1 MQKANNNFTV
11 EALVAKYRNFVDE
24 HCPKSCEFDGVHEF
38 VMPYND
44 EAEEQLL
51 ATLYKRV
58 AGENAD
64 QAILEALSKYVADFY
79 VDALKETELVFLA
92 NHFSEV
98 SESIFDCLYHNLR
111 TTLDFSL
118 EKPSKVAYD
127 TLTTAKI
134 GTGKTIFIA
143 NSGFGDIAMLFPG
156 CTIKGYS
163 SEEENYKSEAWAL
176 GQIRL
181 FAAGIK
187 SEIKPF
193 YEDTKNSQYM
203 SDVDIAIFGTDDCYS
218 DLFFNGSEHL
228 FLYMKPNSEFLLF
241 LDKQNAAGNSMAGLT
256 KMLVEKKCIYSIVSF
271 EEPNAILSTTQTTI
285 CVRANKSTSDVVC
298 IKNNATGEQMQLSAN
313 MLDPT
318 ILWPSYYLTA
328 KPKEGISLSEIVSFL
343 DFRPKKKEDIVFKK
357 TTFNDEKECIEWIL
371 SDKEKTIPVIAP
383 INLSTGYEDAE
394 LYEAQLKQAGD
405 PLFEKLLGWL
415 GKISQPCVFCY
426 GRKDKFI
433 AGYIRKIPSEGI
445 VAYRQLVCLVP
456 KKGIDVRYVAAL
468 LLTPEVRNQIIS
480 ICEGE
485 VDAHLFPLIMDKIIV
500 PNHTDLERA
509 TFLSEAN
516 YNAFESSRKELEQE
530 HKSYIKAVHMRK
542 HALTQSASSI
552 EATFYALNAYRERK
566 EGTISDNERISRIAQ
581 TTVKDAFEYLSK
593 ATKDLLVKLDH
604 IADVEYTFNK
614 PEWINPEE
622 FVESYIQKHEN
633 GWVNFKPVVKWAK
646 GHNLADKDLTDLSGE
661 TILHK
666 GEPIYTMMFPRDAL
680 KQILDNIVSN
690 AISHGF
696 IDKSCHNYQLRFS
709 WEIDGTTLKIC
720 VENNGAPIP
729 SDRSTSSLLE
739 YGVSTSLNSNGHHGI
754 GCNEIDGIMRK
765 YDGKIELVSS
775 PDDEFRVK
783 YILTFNRIFSKLFR
797 YERLRFRLNPS
808 SLG

>member
-1 MQKANNNFTV
+1 MQTVNNNFTV

-24 HCPKSCEFDGVHEF
+24 HCPKESYWDPKEGNISGPLDPIDC
-38 VMPYND
+38 YA
-44 EAEEQLL
+44 EAHLL
-51 ATLYKRV
+51 VTLYKRI
-58 AGENAD
+58 AGENTD
-64 QAILEALSKYVADFY
+64 QNILEALSKYTAAFY
-79 VDALKETELVFLA
+79 TNALNEEEMDFLA
-92 NHFSEV
+92 NHFSKV
-98 SESIFDCLYHNLR
+98 STFIFNNFADKYTKGWIGR
-111 TTLDFSL
+111 PTQKVYEII
-118 EKPSKVAYD
+118 EKLKKVEA
-127 TLTTAKI
+127 
-134 GTGKTIFIA
+134 GKTIFIGGA
-143 NSGFGDIAMLFPG
+143 GLCDMALLFPN

-163 SEEENYKSEAWAL
+163 EYDFFEEHIGDKEMWAL

-193 YEDTKNSQYM
+193 HEDTKNSQYM
-203 SDVDIAIFGTDDCYS
+203 SDVDIAIFDTADRYS
-218 DLFFNGSEHL
+218 YPFSNGSEHL
-228 FLYMKPNSEFLLF
+228 FQYMKPNSKFLLF

-271 EEPNAILSTTQTTI
+271 EEPNAIFGTNTTKTTI
-285 CVRANKSTSDVVC
+285 CVCANKAVSNVVC
-298 IKNNATGEQMQLSAN
+298 IKNDATGDLIQLSAN

-328 KPKEGISLSEIVSFL
+328 KSKEGIALSEIVSFQDL
-343 DFRPKKKEDIVFKK
+343 KPKNMEDIVFKK

-371 SDKEKTIPVIAP
+371 SDKEKNILVVAP
-383 INLSTGYEDAE
+383 TNLSTRYEDAKLCKE
-394 LYEAQLKQAGD
+394 NLHPAGD
-405 PLFEKLLGWL
+405 PLFEKQLGLLCN
-415 GKISQPCVFCY
+415 IMQPCVLLY
-426 GRKDKFI
+426 GRKDKLV
-433 AGYIRKIPSEGI
+433 AGYIKDLPSEGI
-445 VAYRQLVCLVP
+445 VAYRQFACLVP
-456 KKGIDVRYVAAL
+456 KEGIDVRYVAAL
-468 LLTPEVRNQIIS
+468 LLTPEVKNQIMS

-485 VDAHLFPLIMDKIIV
+485 VDAQLFPLIMDKIIV

-530 HKSYIKAVHMRK
+530 HKSYIKAVRMRK

-566 EGTISDNERISRIAQ
+566 NGTISDNERISRIAQ

-604 IADVEYTFNK
+604 IADVEYTFTK

-696 IDKSCHNYQLRFS
+696 IDKSYHNYQLRFS
-709 WEIDGTTLKIC
+709 WETDGTALKMC

-754 GCNEIDGIMRK
+754 GCNEIDSIMRK

-783 YILTFNRIFSKLFR
+783 YILTFNRTNILKTL
-797 YERLRFRLNPS
+797 
-808 SLG
+808 

>member
-1 MQKANNNFTV
+1 MQTVNNNFTV

-24 HCPKSCEFDGVHEF
+24 HCPKSCESDGVHEF
-38 VMPYND
+38 AMPYND

-79 VDALKETELVFLA
+79 IDALKETELAFLA

-127 TLTTAKI
+127 TLSTAKI

-143 NSGFGDIAMLFPG
+143 NSGFGDIALLFPG

-163 SEEENYKSEAWAL
+163 SEEEICKNKVWAL

-187 SEIKPF
+187 SEIKQ
-193 YEDTKNSQYM
+193 YSKDTENSQYM
-203 SDVDIAIFGTDDCYS
+203 ADIDIAIFGATENSSCIKAEM
-218 DLFFNGSEHL
+218 LFTF
-228 FLYMKPNSEFLLF
+228 MPQNSELMLF
-241 LDKQNAAGNSMAGLT
+241 MDKREAVDHSLANFTTKLAKDKQ
-256 KMLVEKKCIYSIVSF
+256 IYSIVSLKET
-271 EEPNAILSTTQTTI
+271 EETQARSTEKRI
-285 CVRANKSTSDVVC
+285 FLHVNKAVNSSIC
-298 IKNNATGEQMQLSAN
+298 IKNAVTGKETKISPDLLN
-313 MLDPT
+313 PE

-328 KPKEGISLSEIVSFL
+328 KPKEGMSLSEIVSFQDL
-343 DFRPKKKEDIVFKK
+343 KPKNKEDIVFKK
-357 TTFNDEKECIEWIL
+357 TRFNDEKECIEWIL
-371 SDKEKTIPVIAP
+371 SDKEKNILVVAP
-383 INLSTGYEDAE
+383 TNLSTRYEDAKLCKE
-394 LYEAQLKQAGD
+394 NLHPAGT
-405 PLFEKLLGWL
+405 PLFEKQLGLLSN
-415 GKISQPCVFCY
+415 IMQPCVLLF
-426 GRKDKFI
+426 GRKDKLV
-433 AGYIRKIPSEGI
+433 AGYIKDLPTEGI
-445 VAYRQLVCLVP
+445 VAYWLFACLVP
-456 KKGIDVRYVAAL
+456 KEGIDVRYVAAL

-485 VDAHLFPLIMDKIIV
+485 VDAQLFPLIMDKIIV

-509 TFLSEAN
+509 TFLSETN

-530 HKSYIKAVHMRK
+530 HESYIKAVRMRK
-542 HALTQSASSI
+542 HALTQSASAI
-552 EATFYALNAYRERK
+552 EATFYALNAYRERQN
-566 EGTISDNERISRIAQ
+566 GTISDNERISRIKQ
-581 TTVKDAFEYLSK
+581 TTVKDAFEYLSM

-604 IADVEYTFNK
+604 IADVEYTFTK

-696 IDKSCHNYQLRFS
+696 IDKSYHNYQLRFS
-709 WEIDGTTLKIC
+709 WETDGTALKMC

-754 GCNEIDGIMRK
+754 GCNEIDSIMRK

-783 YILTFNRIFSKLFR
+783 YILTFNRTNILKTL
-797 YERLRFRLNPS
+797 
-808 SLG
+808 